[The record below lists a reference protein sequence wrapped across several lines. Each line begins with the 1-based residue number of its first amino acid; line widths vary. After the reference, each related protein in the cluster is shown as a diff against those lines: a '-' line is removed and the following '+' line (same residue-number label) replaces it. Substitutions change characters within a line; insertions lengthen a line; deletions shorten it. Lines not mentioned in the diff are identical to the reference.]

1 MKGSSVADNLFHPA
15 PGQIRLSIAAG
26 SALSGHVRKKAKSKR
41 MEKNKLTLSVTQK
54 TGSIFFLKSSS
65 RRKWR
70 TGESPRQQKINLL
83 KTLHPA
89 AYSSTS
95 KKSSPFRPVNLLNL
109 SHLLS
114 LALITLVSL
123 SFFQAC
129 YQPLVTPSPAVS
141 RPQPAVV
148 SDSLRNQVDEWLRQL
163 PAVNQQEAEKIFFEM
178 LRAGSPVV
186 YELGRRLSAPGQAD
200 DSLVRYAIDGLVTQ
214 TGRAGHETHRERLA
228 DDLLKLTFTAA
239 DEEIKKFLLEEA
251 QYVVGKKHLKILAAH
266 LKNPALSTPALK
278 AMLRVKDPE
287 LEETLLANL
296 KKIESIPE
304 EAATGLIQAIGHLRS
319 RRAVSELHRL
329 AASSRNRIRQSARL
343 ALAEIGDPSSEF
355 LLASIPALSS
365 QSDRLEAISLYL
377 KFARRLAEN
386 GYKEKAASVAE
397 KAVEYLSAPGEE
409 TLRCQALEL
418 LAETSAEKAFSQ
430 ILKAISSEQP
440 AYRAQALSRAG
451 KYKFPGLTQALKE
464 KLGELSPESR
474 AAVIEFLGESQLIKS
489 ETLERYLTD
498 ESLQVRLAAVKAYF
512 RAKKEEAVDLL
523 LPMLG
528 NSGEE
533 ARLIVSLLRT
543 LPADRYT
550 EKLLQHFPRL
560 SDGAKIV
567 VLESLQDLI
576 QPDWKKVVL
585 EAANQPDPALKK
597 AGVEALAQV
606 VSPADLNWLLETY
619 LSSEDP
625 SLSVGFQKAIGRAL
639 NQIEDLAQ
647 RERMLLDSINR
658 REGRQRAELI
668 KLLPLAAGPESL
680 GRVVEFIE
688 DKNSEIKAAALAAL
702 GNWPDFEA
710 ASHLANLI
718 KTSQNRSHRYL
729 AFQAITRLMKDPD
742 ARKEAKLKILDEIK
756 PLAVYPDEKNFLLQ
770 AWASVRDIRALKE
783 VVSFLEEENF
793 RPRAALLAC
802 RMARPLAGEEGLSG
816 FETVMLLKKALS
828 FVQDELEIEETE
840 MYLDRL
846 LREEGY
852 QPLFNRKDLSGW
864 KGLVGD
870 PVRRAKMSPE
880 ELKAAQLKADEEMLR
895 HWKVVEGVL
904 VFDGQGHNLCTQKDY
919 CDFELWVDWKIE
931 PRGDSGIYLRG
942 SPQVQIWDPA
952 QWPEG
957 SGGLYNN
964 QKNPN
969 KPLKR
974 ADNPVGLWNTFYI
987 KMVGER
993 VTVYLNGELVV
1004 DDVVMENYWERD
1016 KPIYRCG
1023 PIELQAHN
1031 TPLYFKNIYI
1041 REIK

>member
-1 MKGSSVADNLFHPA
+1 
-15 PGQIRLSIAAG
+15 
-26 SALSGHVRKKAKSKR
+26 
-41 MEKNKLTLSVTQK
+41 MEKNKLTLSGTQK
-54 TGSIFFLKSSS
+54 TGLIFFLKSRS
-65 RRKWR
+65 RRKCR
-70 TGESPRQQKINLL
+70 SGELPPGEKINLL

-89 AYSSTS
+89 AYSSAFE
-95 KKSSPFRPVNLLNL
+95 KSSPSRPVNLLNL
-109 SHLLS
+109 SHLLT
-114 LALITLVSL
+114 LALTMLVSV

-129 YQPLVTPSPAVS
+129 YQPQVTLSPAVS
-141 RPQPAVV
+141 RPQSAVV
-148 SDSLRNQVDEWLRQL
+148 SDSLRHQVDEWLRQL
-163 PAVNQQEAEKIFFEM
+163 PAANQQEAEKIFSEM
-178 LRAGSPVV
+178 LRAGSSVI
-186 YELGRRLSAPGQAD
+186 YELGRRLAAPGQAD

-214 TGRAGHETHRERLA
+214 SGRPGNEVFRERLA
-228 DDLLKLTFTAA
+228 DNLLALTFT
-239 DEEIKKFLLEEA
+239 EIDDGVKKFLLEEV
-251 QYVVGKKHLKILAAH
+251 QYVVGKKHLKSLAAH
-266 LKNPALSTPALK
+266 LENQALATPALR

-304 EAATGLIQAIGHLRS
+304 EAATLLIQAIGHLPG

-329 AASSRNRIRQSARL
+329 AASSRHRIRQSARL

-365 QSDRLEAISLYL
+365 QKDRLEAISLYL

-386 GYKEKAASVAE
+386 GHKEKAASVAE
-397 KAVEYLSAPGEE
+397 KAVEILSAPGEE
-409 TLRCQALEL
+409 ALRCQALEL
-418 LAETSAEKAFSQ
+418 LAATSSEKAFPQ

-440 AYRAQALSRAG
+440 AYRAQALSLAG
-451 KYKFPGLTQALKE
+451 KYRFPGLTLALVE

-474 AAVIEFLGESQLIKS
+474 AAVIEFLGESQLLKS
-489 ETLERYLTD
+489 EKLERFLTD
-498 ESLQVRLAAVKAYF
+498 ESLQVRLAAIKAYF
-512 RAKKEEAVDLL
+512 RAKKEEAVGLL
-523 LPMLG
+523 LPMLD

-533 ARLIVSLLRT
+533 ARLITGLLRT

-550 EKLLQHFPRL
+550 EELLGYFPRL
-560 SDGAKIV
+560 SDRAKIV
-567 VLESLQDLI
+567 VLENFSDII
-576 QPDWKKVVL
+576 QPAWKKVVL
-585 EAANQPDPALKK
+585 EAVNQPDPDLKK
-597 AGVEALAQV
+597 AGVETLAQV

-625 SLSVGFQKAIGRAL
+625 SLSPGYQKAIGRAL
-639 NQIEDLAQ
+639 NQIEDVAQ
-647 RERMLLDSINR
+647 RERVLLDSINR
-658 REGRQRAELI
+658 RYGRQRAELI
-668 KLLPLAAGPESL
+668 KLLPLAAGSESL
-680 GRVVEFIE
+680 ARVVEFIE
-688 DKNSEIKAAALAAL
+688 DKNTEIKAAALAAL
-702 GNWPDFEA
+702 NNWPDFEA
-710 ASHLANLI
+710 ASHLANFI

-729 AFQAITRLMKDPD
+729 AFQTIARLMKDPV

-770 AWASVRDIRALKE
+770 AWASVRDVRALKQ

-802 RMARPLAGEEGLSG
+802 RMARPFAGEEGLSG
-816 FETVMLLKKALS
+816 FETVILLKKALS

-852 QPLFNRKDLSGW
+852 QPLFNRKDLFGW

-870 PVRRAKMSPE
+870 PVQRAKMSPE
-880 ELKAAQLKADEEMLR
+880 ELRAAQLKADAEMRR

-904 VFDGQGHNLCTQKDY
+904 VFDGQGHNLCTEKDY

-931 PRGDSGIYLRG
+931 PGGDSGIYLRG

-1004 DDVVMENYWERD
+1004 DEVVMENYWERD